1 MSRTPEPKTTQI
13 NTNIGEMGMSYNTK
27 TVIRKMRELV
37 DVLGGLGINYYG
49 DETRILVQ
57 VVIKSVSLGSIPTIT
72 LIHEDAEIK
81 IEDLLIVK
89 RMTITKAGY
98 RKEVLLGKNTQVRFD
113 SPYLFIEDKPE
124 MTG

>member
-1 MSRTPEPKTTQI
+1 
-13 NTNIGEMGMSYNTK
+13 MSYNTK

>member
-1 MSRTPEPKTTQI
+1 VLRTPEPKTTQI
-13 NTNIGEMGMSYNTK
+13 NTNIGEIGMSYNTK
-27 TVIRKMRELV
+27 TVVRKMKELI

-49 DETRILVQ
+49 DEARILVQ

-98 RKEVLLGKNTQVRFD
+98 RKEVLLGKNMQVRFD